1 MVLLTQRHTSSYL
14 VVRLVTYIIFE
25 ELSYSSIPIRTKIVV
40 VLYLHRLYSYIR
52 VVLIHLLFK
61 RNKITWG
68 NFSRSGHSIST
79 IFFHLLGEVSIS
91 LSRFLNS
98 SFPAREQMPPQLW
111 LERKSTGLVTWGLTG
126 KRRKKSRSAGEISS
140 LIRST

>member
-40 VLYLHRLYSYIR
+40 VYFIFIGYTGYTKNH
-52 VVLIHLLFK
+52 LFK